1 MKQILLILATMLIL
15 FSCKTEIKT
24 ENLVGEWEIIS
35 YEATKEN
42 FPYLTND
49 LKAVYISNI
58 YNLAK
63 NNNYEILQ
71 QKKVTK
77 GIWSINNEKI
87 LNMTDSN
94 GDSKNYT
101 IIDLEKNKIQ
111 LLDTE
116 KFFVTGIII
125 TLQKK
130 N

>member
-58 YNLAK
+58 YKLAK

-87 LNMTDSN
+87 LNMSDLN

-101 IIDLEKNKIQ
+101 IINLEKNKIQ

-116 KFFVTGIII
+116 KFFLTGIII

>member
-116 KFFVTGIII
+116 KFFLTGIII